1 MTRETNRRGLFQSV
15 ATGLALTLFRS
26 DEAAAQPVE
35 VGPVLRRGDRIDVAG
50 REAQIIKDAYRLGYD
65 YEKRYGGCCQ
75 CAVAALQDAL
85 PCVNADVGLFR
96 AASCLDGGATPTG
109 IQNCGSFTGVG
120 MVIGYLCGRTRD
132 EIFFGDKRLSQEVL
146 RKVYQRFEQRYGSV
160 LCKDVRA
167 AAKGDCPQVVG
178 LAAQWA
184 AEVLLETFAN
194 YHASPPP
201 AASPAPAT
209 PSENQGQI
217 SAQVS
222 ALASRSLKADP
233 GAFAK

>member
-1 MTRETNRRGLFQSV
+1 MTPKTNRRDLFQSV
-15 ATGLALTLFRS
+15 ATGLALTLFQS
-26 DEAAAQPVE
+26 DEAAAQSVE
-35 VGPVLRRGDRIDVAG
+35 PEPVLRRGDRIDVAG
-50 REAQIIKDAYRLGYD
+50 REAPIIEDAYRFGYD

-85 PCVNADVGLFR
+85 PCLKADVGLFR

-132 EIFFGDKRLSQEVL
+132 EIFFGDKRLSQELL

-178 LAAQWA
+178 LTAKWA
-184 AEVLLETFAN
+184 AEVLLEAFGN
-194 YHASPPP
+194 YHVSPPP
-201 AASPAPAT
+201 AANPAPAK
-209 PSENQGQI
+209 PSENQGQHG
-217 SAQVS
+217 SA
-222 ALASRSLKADP
+222 
-233 GAFAK
+233 